1 MVKLKHEN
9 IQTKEILEWKGIHLL
24 NFSNSSCSQKLR
36 IYLNLK
42 NIDWKSHEVNLATGQ
57 NYSNWFLGI
66 NPNGLVPVLV
76 DDGDVEIESNDI
88 LLYLEKKYP
97 SPKLIHDIDTT
108 KIEKELLEEDDLH
121 VDIRN
126 IAYRYMFNGLGKK
139 SSKKLDNFEKHELK
153 ADSELIKQKN
163 KEIDFY
169 RNYGESGITDE
180 AIKGSLTKFDQK
192 YQKFNKQLEESKFLK
207 GDEIS
212 ILDIAWF
219 IYTYRLY
226 ISGFPFKEKYPNV
239 FRWYGSLFSRREFRK
254 ELNDN
259 LLFKIIRYIGL
270 IRASITGKTIKKLMN

>member
-1 MVKLKHEN
+1 MVKLKAEN
-9 IQTKEILEWKGIHLL
+9 IQTKEILDWQGLHLL
-24 NFSNSSCSQKLR
+24 NFANSSCSQKLR

-76 DDGDVEIESNDI
+76 DDGRVEIESNDI

-97 SPKLIHDIDTT
+97 NPKLINDDDSS
-108 KIEKELLEEDDLH
+108 KIEAELIEEDHLH

-139 SSKKLDNFEKHELK
+139 SSKKIDNFEKHEFT
-153 ADSELIKQKN
+153 ADSDFVKQKD
-163 KEIDFY
+163 KEIKFY
-169 RNYGESGITDE
+169 RNYGESGSSDE
-180 AIKGSLTKFDQK
+180 AIKKSLSKFDQK
-192 YQKFNKQLEESKFLK
+192 FREFNEQLGQSKYLK
-207 GDEIS
+207 GDAMS
-212 ILDIAWF
+212 LLDIAWF

-226 ISGFPFKEKYPNV
+226 ISGFPLKEKYPNV
-239 FRWYGSLFSRREFRK
+239 LRWYLQLFNRVEFRK

-259 LLFKIIRYIGL
+259 LLFKIIRYIAL
-270 IRASITGKTIKKLMN
+270 IRASISGKTIKKLMN

>member
-1 MVKLKHEN
+1 MVKLKSEN

-24 NFSNSSCSQKLR
+24 NFANSSCSQKLR

-88 LLYLEKKYP
+88 LIYLEKKYP
-97 SPKLIHDIDTT
+97 SPKLIYEIDTT

-139 SSKKLDNFEKHELK
+139 SSKKLNNFEKHEFK
-153 ADSELIKQKN
+153 ADSELIKKKN
-163 KEIDFY
+163 KEIEFY

-180 AIKGSLTKFDQK
+180 AIKESLKKFDQK
-192 YQKFNKQLEESKFLK
+192 YQKFNKQLGVSKFLK

-226 ISGFPFKEKYPNV
+226 ISGFPFREKYPNV
-239 FRWYGSLFSRREFRK
+239 LRWYVLLFSRKEFRK

-259 LLFKIIRYIGL
+259 LLFKILRFIAL
-270 IRASITGKTIKKLMN
+270 IRASIAGKTIKKLMN

>member
-1 MVKLKHEN
+1 MVKLKAEN
-9 IQTKEILEWKGIHLL
+9 IQTKEILDWQGLHLL
-24 NFSNSSCSQKLR
+24 NFANSSCSQKLR

-76 DDGDVEIESNDI
+76 DDGRVEIESNDI

-97 SPKLIHDIDTT
+97 NPKLINDDDSS
-108 KIEKELLEEDDLH
+108 KIEAELIEEDHLH

-139 SSKKLDNFEKHELK
+139 SSKKIDNFEKHEFT
-153 ADSELIKQKN
+153 ADSDFVKQKD
-163 KEIDFY
+163 KEIKFY
-169 RNYGESGITDE
+169 RNYGESGISDE
-180 AIKGSLTKFDQK
+180 AIKKSLSKFDQK
-192 YQKFNKQLEESKFLK
+192 FREFNEQLGQSKYLK
-207 GDEIS
+207 GDAMS
-212 ILDIAWF
+212 LLDIAWF

-226 ISGFPFKEKYPNV
+226 ISGFPLKEKYPNV
-239 FRWYGSLFSRREFRK
+239 LRWYLELFNRAEFRK

-259 LLFKIIRYIGL
+259 LLFKIIRYIAL
-270 IRASITGKTIKKLMN
+270 IRASISGKTIKKLMN

>member
-1 MVKLKHEN
+1 MVKLKAEN
-9 IQTKEILEWKGIHLL
+9 IQTKEILDWQGLHLL
-24 NFSNSSCSQKLR
+24 NFANSSCSQKLR

-76 DDGDVEIESNDI
+76 DDGRVEIESNDI

-97 SPKLIHDIDTT
+97 NPKLINDDDSS
-108 KIEKELLEEDDLH
+108 KIEAELIEEDDLH

-139 SSKKLDNFEKHELK
+139 SSKKIDNFEKHEFT
-153 ADSELIKQKN
+153 ADSDFVKQKD
-163 KEIDFY
+163 KEIKFY
-169 RNYGESGITDE
+169 RNYGESGISDE
-180 AIKGSLTKFDQK
+180 AIKKSLSKFDQK
-192 YQKFNKQLEESKFLK
+192 FREFNEQLGQSKYLQ
-207 GDEIS
+207 GDAMS
-212 ILDIAWF
+212 LLDIAWF

-239 FRWYGSLFSRREFRK
+239 LKWYLELFNRVEFRK

-259 LLFKIIRYIGL
+259 LLFKIIRYIAL
-270 IRASITGKTIKKLMN
+270 IRASISGKTIKKLMN